1 MRTQLPSLAQDA
13 LRIEQL
19 FAASNYQGLKSNPP
33 VSILSG
39 NWPVLIAAPHAV
51 EHPRHGGLKKAD
63 VFTGTIAAQVAKE
76 TGCFAVILSKTMN
89 EDPNHDSGGLFKK
102 ALSGIVQTN
111 RIHTIINLHG
121 MAQSHPWD
129 VVIGSNFGR
138 SLGDSPQIL
147 ERTVAALQSAG
158 LSNCL
163 VDSKELFAAS
173 NDHNISVYA
182 WEQLKVPAFQMEIN
196 RNFRNPK
203 LSPQK
208 YHHLI
213 SGLTSTVN
221 SIVS

>member
-1 MRTQLPSLAQDA
+1 MT
-13 LRIEQL
+13 
-19 FAASNYQGLKSNPP
+19 P
-33 VSILSG
+33 VAYL
-39 NWPVLIAAPHAV
+39 
-51 EHPRHGGLKKAD
+51 
-63 VFTGTIAAQVAKE
+63 
-76 TGCFAVILSKTMN
+76 
-89 EDPNHDSGGLFKK
+89 KK

-138 SLGDSPQIL
+138 SLGDNPQIL
-147 ERTVAALQSAG
+147 DQTIAALQSAG

-163 VDSKELFAAS
+163 VDSEELFAAS

-203 LSPQK
+203 LSPQS
-208 YHHLI
+208 YHRLI
-213 SGLTSTVN
+213 RGLTSTVN
-221 SIVS
+221 SIVN